1 MGHLDYG
8 PIATALAQSNYDGYL
23 SAEVFPLPTSEE
35 AARQTIESIRTLF
48 SAALPH

>member
-8 PIATALAQSNYDGYL
+8 PIATALAQNNYSGYL

-48 SAALPH
+48 SASLPH